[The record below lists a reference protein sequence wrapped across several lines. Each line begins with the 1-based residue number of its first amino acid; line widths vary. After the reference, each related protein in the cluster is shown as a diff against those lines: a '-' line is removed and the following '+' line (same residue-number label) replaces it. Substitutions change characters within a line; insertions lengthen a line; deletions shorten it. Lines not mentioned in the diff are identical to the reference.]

1 MTTDAPFPNFDAEPA
16 ASQPP
21 SDASPAD
28 GAAFADASQAAGPQ
42 AVSGSAGPRAVY
54 EVPLNVQVML
64 GQSEMTVDKV
74 MKLGRGAVVE
84 IDRRVGDAVDVCVNN
99 HLVARGEVVIVD
111 GDKLGV
117 ALTEV
122 IGAPAA

>member
-1 MTTDAPFPNFDAEPA
+1 MTSPFPNLDDA
-16 ASQPP
+16 P
-21 SDASPAD
+21 SGARAEDAP
-28 GAAFADASQAAGPQ
+28 QTAAGPAAAAQ
-42 AVSGSAGPRAVY
+42 AVY
-54 EVPLNVQVML
+54 DVPLDVQIVL
-64 GQSEMTVDKV
+64 GHSEMSVDKV

-122 IGAPAA
+122 VGGPAI